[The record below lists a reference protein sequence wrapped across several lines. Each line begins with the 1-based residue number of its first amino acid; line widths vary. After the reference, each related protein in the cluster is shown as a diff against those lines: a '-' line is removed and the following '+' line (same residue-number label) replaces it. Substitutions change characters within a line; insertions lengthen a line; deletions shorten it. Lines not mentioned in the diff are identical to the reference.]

1 MTGEQFHDAL
11 TLLPEDLVAHAE
23 QYRCRK
29 PRVIPLKPYAATAA
43 CLAVVLCAAAL
54 FRVTQ
59 QKSMEADKAVS
70 FSVMQ
75 DAGAAPAESP
85 RMEAAKEIPE
95 TSRSGATADSA
106 IPFTCVETPYNP
118 HNTACY
124 AHGPSATGITSREE
138 LDAYLSKWDR
148 LYLLDSLRDACQ
160 IYDEDWFASHDL
172 LLIPVDGVTGPCAV
186 TDMTIADGGC
196 EITVEIR
203 GKQTEESTNY
213 HILLPLEKASVND
226 PANITVTYHSDTSG

>member
-1 MTGEQFHDAL
+1 MTSEQFHDAL

-59 QKSMEADKAVS
+59 QKSMETDKAVS

-85 RMEAAKEIPE
+85 RMEAAAVPSCPMVETPDLPSTAEIDHSAAII
-95 TSRSGATADSA
+95 TSRSELEGY
-106 IPFTCVETPYNP
+106 FTEMGRY
-118 HNTACY
+118 Y
-124 AHGPSATGITSREE
+124 Q
-138 LDAYLSKWDR
+138 LDA
-148 LYLLDSLRDACQ
+148 LRDVCAL
-160 IYDEDWFASHDL
+160 YDETWFSNSDL
-172 LLIPVDGVTGPCAV
+172 LLIPVDSVSPSCSV
-186 TDMTIADGGC
+186 TDVTLADGVC
-196 EITVEIR
+196 EITITGEE
-203 GKQTEESTNY
+203 TEAGTNF
-213 HILLPLEKASVND
+213 HLVLPVDKDSVTD
-226 PANITVTYHSDTSG
+226 TKNITVIYNSDTTD

>member
-1 MTGEQFHDAL
+1 MTSEQFHDAL

-59 QKSMEADKAVS
+59 QKSMETDKAVS

-85 RMEAAKEIPE
+85 RMEAAAVPSCPMVETPDLPHTSEIDHSAAII
-95 TSRSGATADSA
+95 TSRSELEGY
-106 IPFTCVETPYNP
+106 FTEMGRY
-118 HNTACY
+118 Y
-124 AHGPSATGITSREE
+124 Q
-138 LDAYLSKWDR
+138 LDA
-148 LYLLDSLRDACQ
+148 LRDVCAL
-160 IYDEDWFASHDL
+160 YDETWFSNSDL
-172 LLIPVDGVTGPCAV
+172 LLIPVDSVSPSCSV
-186 TDMTIADGGC
+186 TDVTLADGVC
-196 EITVEIR
+196 EITITGEE
-203 GKQTEESTNY
+203 TEAGTNF
-213 HILLPLEKASVND
+213 HLVLPVDKDSVTD
-226 PANITVTYHSDTSG
+226 TKNITVIYNSDTTG

>member
-1 MTGEQFHDAL
+1 MTSEQFHDAL

-59 QKSMEADKAVS
+59 QKSMETDKAVS

-85 RMEAAKEIPE
+85 RMEAAAVPSCPMVETPDLPNTAEIDHSAAII
-95 TSRSGATADSA
+95 TSRSELEGY
-106 IPFTCVETPYNP
+106 FTEMGKY
-118 HNTACY
+118 Y
-124 AHGPSATGITSREE
+124 Q
-138 LDAYLSKWDR
+138 LDA
-148 LYLLDSLRDACQ
+148 LRDVCAL
-160 IYDEDWFASHDL
+160 YDETWFSNSDL
-172 LLIPVDGVTGPCAV
+172 LLIPVDSVSPSCSV
-186 TDMTIADGGC
+186 TDVTLADGVC
-196 EITVEIR
+196 EITITGEE
-203 GKQTEESTNY
+203 TEAGTNF
-213 HILLPLEKASVND
+213 HLVLPVDKDSVTD
-226 PANITVTYHSDTSG
+226 TKNITVTYHSDTSG

>member
-1 MTGEQFHDAL
+1 MTSEQFHDAL

-59 QKSMEADKAVS
+59 QKSMETDKAAS

-85 RMEAAKEIPE
+85 RMEAAAVPSCPMVETPDLPNTAEIDHSAAII
-95 TSRSGATADSA
+95 TSRSELEGY
-106 IPFTCVETPYNP
+106 FTEMGRY
-118 HNTACY
+118 Y
-124 AHGPSATGITSREE
+124 Q
-138 LDAYLSKWDR
+138 LDA
-148 LYLLDSLRDACQ
+148 LRDVCAL
-160 IYDEDWFASHDL
+160 YDETWFSNSDL
-172 LLIPVDGVTGPCAV
+172 LLIPVDSVSPSCSV
-186 TDMTIADGGC
+186 TDVTLADGVC
-196 EITVEIR
+196 EITITGEE
-203 GKQTEESTNY
+203 TEAGTNF
-213 HILLPLEKASVND
+213 HLVLPVDKDSVTD
-226 PANITVTYHSDTSG
+226 TKNITVIYNSDTTG

>member
-1 MTGEQFHDAL
+1 MTSEQFHDAL

-59 QKSMEADKAVS
+59 QKSMETDKAVS

-85 RMEAAKEIPE
+85 RMEAAAVPSCPMVETPDLPNTAEIDHSAAII
-95 TSRSGATADSA
+95 TSRSELEGY
-106 IPFTCVETPYNP
+106 FTEMGKY
-118 HNTACY
+118 Y
-124 AHGPSATGITSREE
+124 Q
-138 LDAYLSKWDR
+138 LDA
-148 LYLLDSLRDACQ
+148 LRDVCAL
-160 IYDEDWFASHDL
+160 YGETWFSNSDL
-172 LLIPVDGVTGPCAV
+172 LLIPVDSVSPSCSV
-186 TDMTIADGGC
+186 TDVTLADGVC
-196 EITVEIR
+196 EITITGEE
-203 GKQTEESTNY
+203 TEAGTNF
-213 HILLPLEKASVND
+213 HLVLPVDKDSVTD
-226 PANITVTYHSDTSG
+226 TKNITVIYNSDTTG

>member
-1 MTGEQFHDAL
+1 MTSEQFHDAL

-59 QKSMEADKAVS
+59 QKSMETDKAVS

-85 RMEAAKEIPE
+85 RMEAAAVPSCPMVETPDLPNTAEIDHSAAII
-95 TSRSGATADSA
+95 TSRSELEGY
-106 IPFTCVETPYNP
+106 FTEMGRY
-118 HNTACY
+118 Y
-124 AHGPSATGITSREE
+124 Q
-138 LDAYLSKWDR
+138 LDA
-148 LYLLDSLRDACQ
+148 LRDVCAL
-160 IYDEDWFASHDL
+160 YDETWFSNSDL
-172 LLIPVDGVTGPCAV
+172 LLIPVDSVSPSCSV
-186 TDMTIADGGC
+186 TDVTLADGVC
-196 EITVEIR
+196 EITIT
-203 GKQTEESTNY
+203 GEETVAGINF
-213 HILLPLEKASVND
+213 HLVLPVDKDSVTD
-226 PANITVTYHSDTSG
+226 TKNITVIYNSDTTG

>member
-1 MTGEQFHDAL
+1 MTSEQFHDAL

-59 QKSMEADKAVS
+59 QKSMETDKAVS

-85 RMEAAKEIPE
+85 RMEAAAVPSCPMVETPDLPNTAEIDHSAAII
-95 TSRSGATADSA
+95 TSRSELEGY
-106 IPFTCVETPYNP
+106 FTEMGRY
-118 HNTACY
+118 Y
-124 AHGPSATGITSREE
+124 Q
-138 LDAYLSKWDR
+138 LDA
-148 LYLLDSLRDACQ
+148 LRDVCAL
-160 IYDEDWFASHDL
+160 YDETWFSNSDL
-172 LLIPVDGVTGPCAV
+172 LLIPVDSVSPSCSV
-186 TDMTIADGGC
+186 TDVTLADGVC
-196 EITVEIR
+196 EITIT
-203 GKQTEESTNY
+203 GEEAEAGTNF
-213 HILLPLEKASVND
+213 HLVLPVDKDSVTD
-226 PANITVTYHSDTSG
+226 TKNITVIYNSDTTD

>member
-1 MTGEQFHDAL
+1 MTSEQFHDAL

-59 QKSMEADKAVS
+59 QKCMETDKAVS

-85 RMEAAKEIPE
+85 RMEAAAVPSCPMVETPDLPNTAEIDHSAAII
-95 TSRSGATADSA
+95 TSRSELEGY
-106 IPFTCVETPYNP
+106 FTEMGRY
-118 HNTACY
+118 Y
-124 AHGPSATGITSREE
+124 Q
-138 LDAYLSKWDR
+138 LDA
-148 LYLLDSLRDACQ
+148 LRDVCAL
-160 IYDEDWFASHDL
+160 YDETWFSNSDL
-172 LLIPVDGVTGPCAV
+172 LLIPVDSVSPSCSV
-186 TDMTIADGGC
+186 TDVTLADGVC
-196 EITVEIR
+196 EITIT
-203 GKQTEESTNY
+203 GEETVAGTNF
-213 HILLPLEKASVND
+213 HLVLPVDKDSVTD
-226 PANITVTYHSDTSG
+226 TKNITVIYNSDTTD

>member
-1 MTGEQFHDAL
+1 MTSEQFHDAL

-59 QKSMEADKAVS
+59 QKSMETDKAAS

-85 RMEAAKEIPE
+85 RMEAAAVPSCPMVETPDLPNTAEIDHSAAII
-95 TSRSGATADSA
+95 TSRSELEGY
-106 IPFTCVETPYNP
+106 FTEMGRY
-118 HNTACY
+118 Y
-124 AHGPSATGITSREE
+124 Q
-138 LDAYLSKWDR
+138 LDA
-148 LYLLDSLRDACQ
+148 LRDVCAL
-160 IYDEDWFASHDL
+160 YDETWFSNSDL
-172 LLIPVDGVTGPCAV
+172 LLIPVDSVSPSCSV
-186 TDMTIADGGC
+186 TDVTLADDVC
-196 EITVEIR
+196 EITITGEE
-203 GKQTEESTNY
+203 TEAGTNF
-213 HILLPLEKASVND
+213 HLVLPVDKDSVTD
-226 PANITVTYHSDTSG
+226 TKNITVIYNSDTTG

>member
-1 MTGEQFHDAL
+1 MTSEQFHDAL

-59 QKSMEADKAVS
+59 QKSMETDKAAS

-85 RMEAAKEIPE
+85 RMEAAAVPSCPMVETPGLPNTAEIDHSAAII
-95 TSRSGATADSA
+95 TSRSELEGY
-106 IPFTCVETPYNP
+106 FTEMGRY
-118 HNTACY
+118 Y
-124 AHGPSATGITSREE
+124 Q
-138 LDAYLSKWDR
+138 LDA
-148 LYLLDSLRDACQ
+148 LRDVCAL
-160 IYDEDWFASHDL
+160 YDETWFSNSDL
-172 LLIPVDGVTGPCAV
+172 LLIPVDSVSPSCSV
-186 TDMTIADGGC
+186 TDVTLADGVC
-196 EITVEIR
+196 EITIT
-203 GKQTEESTNY
+203 GEETVAGTNF
-213 HILLPLEKASVND
+213 HLVLPVDKDSVTD
-226 PANITVTYHSDTSG
+226 TKNITVIYNSDTTG

>member
-29 PRVIPLKPYAATAA
+29 PRAIPLKPYAATAA

-59 QKSMEADKAVS
+59 QKSMETDKAVS

-85 RMEAAKEIPE
+85 RMEAAAVPSCPMVETPDLPNTAEIDHSAAII
-95 TSRSGATADSA
+95 TSRSELEGY
-106 IPFTCVETPYNP
+106 FTEMGKY
-118 HNTACY
+118 Y
-124 AHGPSATGITSREE
+124 Q
-138 LDAYLSKWDR
+138 LDA
-148 LYLLDSLRDACQ
+148 LRDVCAL
-160 IYDEDWFASHDL
+160 YDETWFSNSDL
-172 LLIPVDGVTGPCAV
+172 LLIPVDSVSPSCSVMDVTL
-186 TDMTIADGGC
+186 ADGVC
-196 EITVEIR
+196 EITITGEE
-203 GKQTEESTNY
+203 TEAGTNF
-213 HILLPLEKASVND
+213 HLVLPVDKDSVTD
-226 PANITVTYHSDTSG
+226 TKNITVIYNSDTTG

>member
-29 PRVIPLKPYAATAA
+29 PKVIPLKPYAATAA

-59 QKSMEADKAVS
+59 QKSMETDKAVS

-85 RMEAAKEIPE
+85 RMEAAAVPSCPMVETPDLPNTAEIDHSAAII
-95 TSRSGATADSA
+95 TSRSELEGY
-106 IPFTCVETPYNP
+106 FTEMGRY
-118 HNTACY
+118 Y
-124 AHGPSATGITSREE
+124 Q
-138 LDAYLSKWDR
+138 LDA
-148 LYLLDSLRDACQ
+148 LRDVCAL
-160 IYDEDWFASHDL
+160 YDETWFSNSDL
-172 LLIPVDGVTGPCAV
+172 LLIPVDSVSPSCSV
-186 TDMTIADGGC
+186 TDVTLADGVC
-196 EITVEIR
+196 EITIT
-203 GKQTEESTNY
+203 GEETVAGTNF
-213 HILLPLEKASVND
+213 HLVLPVDKDSVTD
-226 PANITVTYHSDTSG
+226 TKNITVIYNSDTTS

>member
-1 MTGEQFHDAL
+1 MTSEQFHDAL

-59 QKSMEADKAVS
+59 QKSMETDKAVS

-85 RMEAAKEIPE
+85 RLEAAAVPSCPMVETPDLPNTAEIDHSAAII
-95 TSRSGATADSA
+95 TSRSELEGY
-106 IPFTCVETPYNP
+106 FTEMGRY
-118 HNTACY
+118 Y
-124 AHGPSATGITSREE
+124 Q
-138 LDAYLSKWDR
+138 LDA
-148 LYLLDSLRDACQ
+148 LRNVCAL
-160 IYDEDWFASHDL
+160 YDETWFSNSDL
-172 LLIPVDGVTGPCAV
+172 LLIPVDSVSPSCSV
-186 TDMTIADGGC
+186 TDVTLADGVC
-196 EITVEIR
+196 EITITGEE
-203 GKQTEESTNY
+203 TEAGTNF
-213 HILLPLEKASVND
+213 HLVLPVDKDSVTD
-226 PANITVTYHSDTSG
+226 TKNITVTYHSDTTG

>member
-1 MTGEQFHDAL
+1 MTSEQFHDAL

-59 QKSMEADKAVS
+59 QKSMETDKAVS

-85 RMEAAKEIPE
+85 RMEAAAVPSCPMVETPDLPNTAEIDHSAAII
-95 TSRSGATADSA
+95 TSRSELEGY
-106 IPFTCVETPYNP
+106 FTEMGKY
-118 HNTACY
+118 Y
-124 AHGPSATGITSREE
+124 Q
-138 LDAYLSKWDR
+138 LDA
-148 LYLLDSLRDACQ
+148 LRDVCAL
-160 IYDEDWFASHDL
+160 YDETWFSNSDL
-172 LLIPVDGVTGPCAV
+172 LLIPVDSVSPSCSV
-186 TDMTIADGGC
+186 TDVTLADGVC
-196 EITVEIR
+196 EITITGEETEAGTNFHLVLPV
-203 GKQTEESTNY
+203 GKD
-213 HILLPLEKASVND
+213 SVTD
-226 PANITVTYHSDTSG
+226 TKNITVIYNSDTTG

>member
-1 MTGEQFHDAL
+1 MTSEQFHDAL

-59 QKSMEADKAVS
+59 QKSMETDKAVS

-85 RMEAAKEIPE
+85 RMEAAAVPSCPMVETPDLPNTAEIDHSAAII
-95 TSRSGATADSA
+95 TSRSELEGY
-106 IPFTCVETPYNP
+106 FTEMGKY
-118 HNTACY
+118 Y
-124 AHGPSATGITSREE
+124 Q
-138 LDAYLSKWDR
+138 LDA
-148 LYLLDSLRDACQ
+148 LRDVCAL
-160 IYDEDWFASHDL
+160 YDETWFSNSDL
-172 LLIPVDGVTGPCAV
+172 LLIPVDSVSPSCSV
-186 TDMTIADGGC
+186 TDVTLADGVC
-196 EITVEIR
+196 EITITGEE
-203 GKQTEESTNY
+203 TEAGTSF
-213 HILLPLEKASVND
+213 HIALPVDKGSVTD
-226 PANITVTYHSDTSG
+226 TKSITVTYHSDTTG